1 MAIRQ
6 KTYPGVIREG
16 RVQLSTAAA
25 LPEGSQVYVLVADEW
40 EERPLLDPH
49 LARRKANGWLVSH
62 VGSVLAQQPQLLQI
76 DGRLVWQFQTF
87 LASKGHP
94 LRGPVGIIDV
104 DAYTGELLADE
115 NDAAEMIIHATAIAR
130 SLSSPTS

>member
-6 KTYPGVIREG
+6 TYQGVIKEG

-40 EERPLLDPH
+40 QERPLLDPH
-49 LARRKANGWLVSH
+49 LARRKANGWLVSY
-62 VGSVLAQQPQLLQI
+62 VGSVLAQQPQLQQV
-76 DGRLVWQFQTF
+76 DGRLVWRFQTF
-87 LASKGHP
+87 LATKGHP
-94 LRGPVGIIDV
+94 LRGPVGIVDV

-115 NDAAEMIIHATAIAR
+115 SAAAEMITHATAIAR
-130 SLSSPTS
+130 SLSSSNS